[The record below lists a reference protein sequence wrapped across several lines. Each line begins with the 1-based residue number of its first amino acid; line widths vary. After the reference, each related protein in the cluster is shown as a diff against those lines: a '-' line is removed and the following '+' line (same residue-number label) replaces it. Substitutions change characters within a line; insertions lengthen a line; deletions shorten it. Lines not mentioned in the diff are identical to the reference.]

1 MKRRFAMLSLVCLL
15 AVGAGAKKEYPLSL
29 QVESEANMESQ
40 HPSFRFGFHSWG
52 GGSSGGGFFGHTVAK
67 HIYAVGTDHN
77 AYDFVPK
84 DARDFIVPGIYPA
97 RFEKHDVV
105 ALVNGR
111 EIKLVIVEVKTV
123 ETK

>member
-52 GGSSGGGFFGHTVAK
+52 GGSSGGGVTS
-67 HIYAVGTDHN
+67 
-77 AYDFVPK
+77 
-84 DARDFIVPGIYPA
+84 
-97 RFEKHDVV
+97 
-105 ALVNGR
+105 GR
-111 EIKLVIVEVKTV
+111 TRRSGYISDNSIGNLQVCKPTLGKS
-123 ETK
+123 